1 MPRPTR
7 VEVDLDA
14 IAHNVRHLRRL
25 ADPATICAVV
35 KADAYGHGDVP
46 VAEAA
51 VAAGAEML
59 AVALVEEGIRLRE
72 AGIEAPILLL
82 CEPPVGDVA
91 AVVEWGLTPTVQR
104 PAFAEELAGT
114 RLAVH
119 LAVDTGMHRAGVDP
133 TGVVGLAAAVADA
146 GLTIA
151 GTWTHLAVAESDE
164 AFTRLQLDRFDQAL
178 GTLVDAGHDPGVRHA
193 ANSAGAMYHPEAR
206 LDMVRVGIAMYGLDP
221 DPGRRDAELTP
232 AMRVASG
239 VSGRR
244 RLAAGARPSYGRARP
259 LASDGWVVTVPI
271 GYADGYPRSLPPGF
285 GVLIGES
292 RHPLAGTVTMDQI
305 VVDVGEADV
314 AIGDEVV
321 LLGVQGGAEVTAN
334 DWAEALD
341 TISYEVV
348 TRIGARV
355 PREYR
360 RG

>member
-1 MPRPTR
+1 
-7 VEVDLDA
+7 
-14 IAHNVRHLRRL
+14 
-25 ADPATICAVV
+25 
-35 KADAYGHGDVP
+35 
-46 VAEAA
+46 
-51 VAAGAEML
+51 
-59 AVALVEEGIRLRE
+59 
-72 AGIEAPILLL
+72 
-82 CEPPVGDVA
+82 
-91 AVVEWGLTPTVQR
+91 
-104 PAFAEELAGT
+104 
-114 RLAVH
+114 
-119 LAVDTGMHRAGVDP
+119 
-133 TGVVGLAAAVADA
+133 
-146 GLTIA
+146 
-151 GTWTHLAVAESDE
+151 
-164 AFTRLQLDRFDQAL
+164 
-178 GTLVDAGHDPGVRHA
+178 
-193 ANSAGAMYHPEAR
+193 
-206 LDMVRVGIAMYGLDP
+206 MVRVGIAMYGLDP